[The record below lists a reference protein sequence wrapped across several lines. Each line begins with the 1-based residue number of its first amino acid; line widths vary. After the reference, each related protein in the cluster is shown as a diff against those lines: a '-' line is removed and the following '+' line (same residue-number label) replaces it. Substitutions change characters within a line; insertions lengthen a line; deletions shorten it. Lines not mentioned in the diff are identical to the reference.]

1 MNSLFLILNKI
12 AISAMQRSEIV
23 GAAFALALVFMLIIP
38 LPLPLIDT
46 LIALNICLSSLL
58 IVLAMYLP
66 KPLAFST
73 FPAVLLLTTM
83 FRLALSISVTRQILI
98 QQDAGHIVEA
108 FGSFVVGGNLAV
120 GMVMFLILTV
130 VNFLVI
136 TKGSERVAEVA
147 ARFTLDAMP
156 GKQMSIDSDLR
167 AGLIDVHQAKLRRSD
182 LAKESQLFGAMD
194 GAMKFVKGDAIAALV
209 ILFIN
214 LIGGISI
221 GVLQVGMSAGE
232 AMHVFS
238 ILTIGD
244 GLIAQIPALLISLT
258 AGMIITRVSSDAD
271 TIDAPNIGREIA
283 EQLTSQPKAWILAS
297 MGMLG
302 FALVPG
308 MPGMVFT
315 LLALITLS
323 SGGFQ
328 VWRARHTLRLAQPQM
343 ENEVIPP
350 ELNGRED
357 LRQFNPTRPY
367 LIQFPTV
374 CRGKAETLDLVQ
386 EIRRLRNRI
395 VYHFGFTLPAF
406 DIEFSDRLEADE
418 FRFSVY
424 EIPKVMGTFNTG
436 CVAVEARW
444 LESLSAQEQQALSA
458 SAESTAVAAPAAGQ
472 EAAQAEAAPLKP
484 ALGQALRQ
492 EADSLWLPADH
503 PLLENEAVAR
513 WTAAELLLK
522 RMENAIHASSP
533 HFIGLQETRAL
544 MGWLESEQP
553 ELAQE
558 LQRVMPLARFSSVLQ
573 KLVAERIPLRSVRAI
588 AEALIEHGQHERDV
602 FLLTEQVRI
611 TLKTHLCHQ
620 YSQADGIHAW
630 LLAPELE
637 EALRDSLRQT
647 QNDIFFALS
656 QEQIQSVHQQVR
668 RAFTTGN
675 ERQSVLLAA
684 QDLRGP
690 LRALIAESFHQVPVL
705 SFAELEP
712 ALAVHVLGR
721 LEADPAFYSLT
732 SWEGE

>member
-1 MNSLFLILNKI
+1 MNGLFLILNKI

-23 GAAFALALVFMLIIP
+23 GAAFAMALVFMLIIP
-38 LPLPLIDT
+38 LPLALIDT

-167 AGLIDVHQAKLRRSD
+167 AGLIDVHQAKARRSD

-258 AGMIITRVSSDAD
+258 AGMIITRVSSDTD
-271 TIDAPNIGREIA
+271 TVETPNIGREIA

-308 MPGMVFT
+308 MPGAVFT
-315 LLALITLS
+315 LLAFITLS

-328 VWRARHTLRLAQPQM
+328 VWRARHTLKLAQPQM

-367 LIQFPTV
+367 LIQFPV
-374 CRGKAETLDLVQ
+374 DCRGKAETLDLVQ

-406 DIEFSDRLEADE
+406 DIEFSDKVAADE

-424 EIPKVMGTFNTG
+424 EIPKVVGTFNTA
-436 CVAVEARW
+436 CLAVEARW
-444 LESLSAQEQQALSA
+444 LESLSDEEQRRLR
-458 SAESTAVAAPAAGQ
+458 
-472 EAAQAEAAPLKP
+472 QAEEIAPETDEAEQGAA
-484 ALGQALRQ
+484 ALQPMLGDSLRQ
-492 EADSLWLPADH
+492 EADYLWLPPDH
-503 PLLENEAVAR
+503 PLLENEEVAR

-620 YSQADGIHAW
+620 YSEVDGIHAW

-647 QNDIFFALS
+647 QNDIFFALT
-656 QEQIQSVHQQVR
+656 QQQIQALHQQIR
-668 RAFTTGN
+668 LAFTTGN
-675 ERQSVLLAA
+675 ERQAVLLAA

-712 ALAVHVLGR
+712 TLEIHVLGR
-721 LEADPAFYSLT
+721 LEADARFYSLT
-732 SWEGE
+732 GWEGE

>member
-1 MNSLFLILNKI
+1 MNGLFLILNKI

-23 GAAFALALVFMLIIP
+23 GAAFAMALVFMLIIP
-38 LPLPLIDT
+38 LPLALIDT

-167 AGLIDVHQAKLRRSD
+167 AGLIDVHQARSRRSD

-221 GVLQVGMSAGE
+221 GVLQVGMTAGE
-232 AMHVFS
+232 ALHVFS

-258 AGMIITRVSSDAD
+258 AGMIITRVSSDND
-271 TIDAPNIGREIA
+271 TVETPNIGREIA

-328 VWRARHTLRLAQPQM
+328 VWRARHTLRLAQPQI

-367 LIQFPTV
+367 LIQFPGD

-395 VYHFGFTLPAF
+395 VYNFGFTLPAF
-406 DIEFSDRLEADE
+406 DIEFSDKLSADE

-424 EIPKVMGTFNTG
+424 EIPKVVGTFNTA

-444 LESLSAQEQQALSA
+444 LASLSESEQHQLAQPED
-458 SAESTAVAAPAAGQ
+458 APALPEPG
-472 EAAQAEAAPLKP
+472 EASLPAQTQPAPQP
-484 ALGQALRQ
+484 ALGQSTRQ
-492 EADSLWLPADH
+492 ETDYLWLPPDH
-503 PLLENEAVAR
+503 PLLENEEVAR
-513 WTAAELLLK
+513 WSAAELLLK

-620 YSQADGIHAW
+620 YSQPDGIHAW

-647 QNDIFFALS
+647 QNDIFFALN
-656 QEQIQSVHQQVR
+656 QEQIQAVHQRIRQ
-668 RAFTTGN
+668 AFTTGN
-675 ERQSVLLAA
+675 EQRMVLLAA

-712 ALAVHVLGR
+712 ALSVHVLGR
-721 LEADPAFYSLT
+721 LEADAPFYSLT
-732 SWEGE
+732 NWEGE